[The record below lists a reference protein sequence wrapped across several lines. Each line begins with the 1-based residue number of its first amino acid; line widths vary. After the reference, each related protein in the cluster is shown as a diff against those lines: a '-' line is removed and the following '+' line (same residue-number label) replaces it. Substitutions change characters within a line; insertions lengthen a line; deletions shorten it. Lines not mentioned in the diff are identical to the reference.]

1 MSDIFIS
8 YRSTHYSQA
17 LALRQDLESR
27 GFSCWMAPENIP
39 GGSNYAREIP
49 RAIHNCRIFVLLLTD
64 DAQSDDSIWV
74 PRELDMAVNK
84 QKLILP
90 IAPADFRVNDFFQFY
105 LCFCQSYTG
114 AGSWFQPPS
123 SMIQRIREH
132 LDGRPE
138 TRQPRQFAS
147 NPAPEPV
154 PNPAPQFN
162 PQPQGNPQTQ
172 SNSWAQPA
180 RSSWQESPA
189 QEPAFAVHDPF
200 GDGGAQ
206 AKTEADA
213 YYYGSNGQQSYAQA
227 RDLYQ
232 QAAEAGNADA
242 MWMLGNLHFFGLT
255 GAEDHDTAC
264 RWYQQAAKAGH
275 LAAMYDLGRCHYH
288 GRGDY
293 PQAFRWFKEAAQG
306 GSIEAMI
313 DLSRCYLRGEGTEK
327 NAAQAVFWLEKAVR
341 EDSAKAKFEM
351 AMMYFR
357 GDGVARDYGR
367 ATKLFRAVANQ
378 GYGDAQYYLGY
389 CYHAGKGVIPDA
401 RRAQSLYR
409 QAMENGYTGEPYDQ
423 FKP

>member
-49 RAIHNCRIFVLLLTD
+49 RAIHNCQIFVLLLTD

-114 AGSWFQPPS
+114 AGSWFQPPAD
-123 SMIQRIREH
+123 MIQRIRGY
-132 LDGRPE
+132 LDGRQE
-138 TRQPRQFAS
+138 TRQPRRT
-147 NPAPEPV
+147 APL
-154 PNPAPQFN
+154 PNPAPRPE
-162 PQPQGNPQTQ
+162 PQPQ
-172 SNSWAQPA
+172 PA
-180 RSSWQESPA
+180 HTTSRQESAA
-189 QEPAFAVHDPF
+189 QEPAFTVSDPL
-200 GDGGAQ
+200 GDGGTQ
-206 AKTEADA
+206 AKAQADA
-213 YYYGSNGQQSYAQA
+213 YYSGSGGQQSYSQA
-227 RDLYQ
+227 KALYE
-232 QAAEAGNADA
+232 QAAGAGNTAA
-242 MWMLGNLHFFGLT
+242 MWMLGNIYFFGLT
-255 GAEDHDTAC
+255 GAEDPDTAC
-264 RWYQQAAKAGH
+264 LWYQRAAKKGD

-288 GRGDY
+288 SRRDF
-293 PQAFRWFKEAAQG
+293 PQAFRWFREAAQQ

-327 NAAQAVFWLEKAVR
+327 NAAQAVSWLEKAVR
-341 EDSAKAKFEM
+341 EDSAKAKFEL

-357 GDGVARDYGR
+357 GEGVARDYGR
-367 ATKLFRAVANQ
+367 AARLFRAVADQ
-378 GYGDAQYYLGY
+378 GYNDAQYYLGY
-389 CYHAGKGVIPDA
+389 CYYAGKGIIQDR
-401 RRAQSLYR
+401 RRAQNLYR
-409 QAMENGYTGEPYDQ
+409 QAIDSGYIGEPYEQ